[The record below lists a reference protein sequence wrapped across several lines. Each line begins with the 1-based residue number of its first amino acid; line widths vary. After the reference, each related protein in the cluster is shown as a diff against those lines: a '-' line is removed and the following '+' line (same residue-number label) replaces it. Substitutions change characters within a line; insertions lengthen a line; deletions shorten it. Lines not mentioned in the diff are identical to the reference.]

1 MNKQH
6 AEQEVARR
14 ETRSTLLDP
23 ITPEN
28 AVLLLVDQQEGLFT
42 RIYEPEQTRR
52 QLLGLARSTR
62 LLSVPAVLTT
72 ALATGPNG
80 PMLHELTT
88 IFDGAEV
95 IDRTIINAWRDPRV
109 HEAIMRTGRKK
120 VIIAGTGFDICAQLP
135 ALSSVAE
142 GYDTYVVVDACGRFD
157 PSPSVAT
164 ITRLAQAGVALVNTR
179 TIVLEMMADN
189 AHPKAKEIYSAL
201 PPGLVTPA
209 AGGSKSLL
217 RDHAPGA

>member
-28 AVLLLVDQQEGLFT
+28 AVLLLVDQQEGLFA

-52 QLLGLARSTR
+52 QLLGLARSTQ
-62 LLSVPAVLTT
+62 LLGVPAVLTT

-80 PMLHELTT
+80 PMLDALTT

-95 IDRTIINAWRDPRV
+95 LDRTVINAWRDPRV
-109 HEAIMRTGRKK
+109 HEAIMRTGRQK

-135 ALSSVAE
+135 ALSAVAE
-142 GYDTYVVVDACGRFD
+142 GYDTYVVIDACGRFD
-157 PSPSVAT
+157 PLPSVAT
-164 ITRLAQAGVALVNTR
+164 ITRLAQAGVALVNAR

-201 PPGLVTPA
+201 PPGLVTQ
-209 AGGSKSLL
+209 
-217 RDHAPGA
+217 DQAPGA